1 MRIRFGNLPM
11 SKAILYDATI
21 GIDCKL
27 CEKACAER
35 KHLPYN
41 DKIAAGFTI
50 FALAVKYLPIFR
62 RVPSDVT
69 LRQQRPLQWAKNNWV
84 WPDCEA
90 R

>member
-1 MRIRFGNLPM
+1 MRVRFGSPPM

-35 KHLPYN
+35 NHLPDN

-50 FALAVKYLPIFR
+50 FALAVKYLPIFPEGAKR
-62 RVPSDVT
+62 RDAPPAAPSAVGEEQ
-69 LRQQRPLQWAKNNWV
+69 LGVAGL
-84 WPDCEA
+84 
-90 R
+90 